1 VSCSHVFPEDFDP
14 FFSEIQ
20 EAYGAIGDEF
30 RTWAPLRPEEAPDES
45 ANIEG
50 SGLFKDISV
59 KRYLWS
65 TEYPADEY
73 IDLLNTCSTHRTME
87 PSRRDI
93 LYPEIRQGINTRSE
107 TALRPTLRMSPSHRH
122 AARP

>member
-1 VSCSHVFPEDFDP
+1 MSCRHVFPEDFDP

-20 EAYGAIGDEF
+20 ECYGAIGAEF

-50 SGLFKDISV
+50 SGLFEDISV
-59 KRYLWS
+59 KRHLWS
-65 TEYPADEY
+65 TEYTADEY
-73 IDLLNTCSTHRTME
+73 LDLLNNYSTHRTME

-93 LYPEIRQGINTRSE
+93 LYAEIRLRVNTRSE
-107 TALRPTLRMSPSHRH
+107 RCIRKHYLNILKV
-122 AARP
+122 ARRR